1 MPSQSKRSAR
11 VSVGLI
17 AIAFAVG
24 AAALA
29 PQARA
34 WPAGG
39 GGDVTLDDFTITDKD
54 GSKIVIK
61 HIEFT
66 NTNLEKDE
74 IQKLLTPDTP
84 KDQRVALIQKLKA
97 DKILMPTIEVTPK
110 KGGQIHLNDFAASD
124 IDEGKVGKL
133 SISGVDGAGDEGGTK
148 VTIKSGALHLEDAD
162 LAEVLKA
169 TGSSGESASK
179 GRLGHLTWESVDI
192 VAPDDK
198 TPGKTIHIAFGSF
211 ELKNDYD
218 GDVLTHGATTL
229 KGFIFEP
236 APGSDFAN
244 QLALLGYS
252 RLELAAAVGAHYDVS
267 AKALALEDFTIE
279 GVHMGSVG
287 LKANFG
293 DIEPTLFTGDQAA
306 RLQAVFGGSIASLEI
321 KLVNSGI
328 FEKALAFY
336 AKQQGATPEAIKQQV
351 SATATQMVPML
362 LGGSPDSLKVA
373 AEAQKF
379 IATPK
384 NLTVSLKAKDAPLK
398 ASDFMGAGDPT
409 AILSKIDISAV
420 ANQ

>member
-11 VSVGLI
+11 VSVVLI

-133 SISGVDGAGDEGGTK
+133 SISGVDGSGDESYDQIRRAPSRGRRPR
-148 VTIKSGALHLEDAD
+148 
-162 LAEVLKA
+162 
-169 TGSSGESASK
+169 GSSQGDRLI
-179 GRLGHLTWESVDI
+179 GR
-192 VAPDDK
+192 K
-198 TPGKTIHIAFGSF
+198 
-211 ELKNDYD
+211 
-218 GDVLTHGATTL
+218 
-229 KGFIFEP
+229 
-236 APGSDFAN
+236 
-244 QLALLGYS
+244 
-252 RLELAAAVGAHYDVS
+252 R
-267 AKALALEDFTIE
+267 
-279 GVHMGSVG
+279 
-287 LKANFG
+287 
-293 DIEPTLFTGDQAA
+293 
-306 RLQAVFGGSIASLEI
+306 
-321 KLVNSGI
+321 
-328 FEKALAFY
+328 
-336 AKQQGATPEAIKQQV
+336 QQGTARPPDLGV
-351 SATATQMVPML
+351 RRYRSARR
-362 LGGSPDSLKVA
+362 
-373 AEAQKF
+373 
-379 IATPK
+379 
-384 NLTVSLKAKDAPLK
+384 
-398 ASDFMGAGDPT
+398 
-409 AILSKIDISAV
+409 
-420 ANQ
+420 